1 MREGVLKLAVVA
13 GEVSGDL
20 LGADLVRALKT
31 QYPGQVELFGVGGE
45 QLTTEGLNSLFDYSE
60 LSIMGF
66 TQVLKKL
73 PQLISRIKETGE
85 CDHRLQAGCTA
96 DHRQSRFHSPSC
108 KARAKG
114 AARPAGGELRLPQ
127 RLGVERIPRDG
138 DAFLCRS
145 CAGAVAFRT

>member
-45 QLTTEGLNSLFDYSE
+45 QLTAEGLNSLFDYSE

-66 TQVLKKL
+66 TQVLK
-73 PQLISRIKETGE
+73 
-85 CDHRLQAGCTA
+85 
-96 DHRQSRFHSPSC
+96 
-108 KARAKG
+108 
-114 AARPAGGELRLPQ
+114 
-127 RLGVERIPRDG
+127 
-138 DAFLCRS
+138 
-145 CAGAVAFRT
+145 